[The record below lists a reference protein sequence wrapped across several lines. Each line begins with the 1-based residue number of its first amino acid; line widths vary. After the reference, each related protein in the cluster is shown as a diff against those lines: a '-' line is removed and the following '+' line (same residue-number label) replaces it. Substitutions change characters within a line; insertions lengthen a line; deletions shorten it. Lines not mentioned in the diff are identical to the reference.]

1 MPPSKVT
8 GLTNAN
14 RPPPDSF
21 ALFPSIKE
29 LVEKTTEEALP
40 DNAPPFPVVAL
51 LSSRSVPSKVDVA
64 KCKNRAPG
72 FSHLQAMDYLIK
84 GHMLAD
90 VPAVLGSMDIVFG
103 EVDR

>member
-64 KCKNRAPG
+64 KCKNRAPPL
-72 FSHLQAMDYLIK
+72 FFAVDNLI
-84 GHMLAD
+84 
-90 VPAVLGSMDIVFG
+90 VVLCICRSALPK
-103 EVDR
+103 